1 MAYRLPPLNA
11 VRQFEAAARH
21 LSFRAAAEELLV
33 TPSAVSHGVQSLED
47 WIGVPLFDRDRR
59 GLSLT
64 PAGSAYLPHVRV
76 ALDTLA
82 SATAAVPRDWGSRL
96 AISAA
101 PSFASRVLLPNLHTF
116 RERHP
121 EIDLAIDTLQDLVDF
136 PRDGLDLAIRRGKG
150 DWPDL
155 HCECLLLESLVPVCA
170 PALAGCIGTPE
181 DLSSQTLL
189 HMTKVSEDWS
199 AWAEA
204 VGAGALDVTRGLR
217 FDTLEMLW
225 KAAAEGLGVAI
236 GRTPLVNADIE
247 CGRLVPVLGQPV
259 QRRIGY
265 WLIGLPGTLSRPD
278 VAAFREWLLSEL
290 SQLTGD
296 PTLRA

>member
-47 WIGVPLFDRDRR
+47 WLGVPLFDRDRR

-64 PAGSAYLPHVRV
+64 PAGSAYLPHVRS

-82 SATAAVPRDWGSRL
+82 AATAAVPRNWGSRL
-96 AISAA
+96 AISVA
-101 PSFASRVLLPNLHTF
+101 PSFASRFLLPNLQKF

-121 EIDLAIDTLQDLVDF
+121 DIEIALDTLQDYVDF
-136 PRDGLDLAIRRGKG
+136 PRDGVDLAIRRGRG

-155 HCECLLLESLVPVCA
+155 HGECLLPESLVPVCA
-170 PALAGCIGTPE
+170 PALARCISKPE

-189 HMTKVSEDWS
+189 HMTKVAEDWS

-204 VGAGALDVTRGLR
+204 VGAGSLDVKRGLR
-217 FDTLEMLW
+217 FDTLDMLW

-236 GRTPLVNADIE
+236 GRTPLVNVDIE
-247 CGRLVPVLGQPV
+247 SGRLVPILGQPV
-259 QRRIGY
+259 RSQVGY
-265 WLIGLPGTLSRPD
+265 WLIALPSTLSRPE
-278 VAAFREWLLSEL
+278 VSAFRTWLRAEL
-290 SQLTGD
+290 SQLTD
-296 PTLRA
+296 DLPVQV